1 MYYVNVPT
9 KKVFLKKKE
18 LCPYWLRIVITFL
31 TSTIYDFY
39 LFWFGLS
46 NCKFFS
52 LSSKHSLTYLLF
64 SIMFSGIFK
73 NNMYIKLW
81 IHKNIEICNFKI
93 WQNCIR
99 KFKWERTKTKLKER
113 IWSLWKSYSSS
124 ILNISVFFFNKK
136 SCYSLSNKVSS
147 QVFLMAS

>member
-73 NNMYIKLW
+73 NSMYIKLW

-113 IWSLWKSYSSS
+113 IWSLWKSYTSS
-124 ILNISVFFFNKK
+124 ILNISVFFLIK
-136 SCYSLSNKVSS
+136 SHVIHCLTK
-147 QVFLMAS
+147 FHHKFF

>member
-73 NNMYIKLW
+73 NSMYIKLW